1 TFIKSDRHI
10 GFHGRFTYQGGLD
23 TKKIWKMRKN
33 KEAVS
38 PVIATILMVAI
49 TVVLAAV
56 LYVMVMGFGTTNGST
71 PTATM
76 TYAKASGS
84 GNNDNY
90 TFVVAGVTR
99 NDVKWSDVASVVV
112 VAGGDTAPAYAVTMP
127 NTGFVGAGD
136 VVTITGLD
144 ATKSTSFTLKY
155 TPTGGAVY
163 QLTWTPS

>member
-1 TFIKSDRHI
+1 M
-10 GFHGRFTYQGGLD
+10 
-23 TKKIWKMRKN
+23 KKMWKMRKN

-56 LYVMVMGFGTTNGST
+56 LYVMVMGFGGTSGNT

-76 TYAKASGS
+76 TYQKTATVSAS
-84 GNNDNY
+84 NVTY

-99 NDVKWSDVASVVV
+99 NDIKWTDITAV
-112 VAGGDTAPAYAVTMP
+112 VAITGGDTAPANLVSKPAAG
-127 NTGFVGAGD
+127 NVGAGD
-136 VVTITGLD
+136 TVVIYGLD
-144 ATKSTSFTLKY
+144 TGKSTTLTLKY

-163 QLTWTPS
+163 QLSWTPS

>member
-1 TFIKSDRHI
+1 MNKMW
-10 GFHGRFTYQGGLD
+10 
-23 TKKIWKMRKN
+23 KIRKN

-56 LYVMVMGFGTTNGST
+56 LYVMVMGFGTSNGST

-90 TFVVAGVTR
+90 SFVVAGVTR
-99 NDVKWSDVASVVV
+99 NDIKWSDITAV
-112 VAGGDTAPAYAVTMP
+112 VAITGGDTAPANVVTKP
-127 NTGFVGAGD
+127 TTGFVGAGD
-136 VVTITGLD
+136 VITITGLD